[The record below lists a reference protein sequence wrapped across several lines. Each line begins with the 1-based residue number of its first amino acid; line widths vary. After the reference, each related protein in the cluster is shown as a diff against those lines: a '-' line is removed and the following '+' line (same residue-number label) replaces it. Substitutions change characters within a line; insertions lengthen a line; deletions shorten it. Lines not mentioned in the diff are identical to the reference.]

1 MAQAGR
7 DLTTLGSTLEH
18 VTEVA
23 SADTRARARLVV
35 ASHAIDAADCR
46 MLLTQLGLT
55 PDPYDPHGP
64 HRICVRCGR
73 EYDHP
78 GIRRRD
84 RFCSDRC
91 YRGSTERASD
101 PPGG

>member
-1 MAQAGR
+1 MAHASR
-7 DLTTLGSTLEH
+7 DLTTLGNTLES
-18 VTEVA
+18 VTEIA
-23 SADTRARARLVV
+23 TAATRARARLVV
-35 ASHAIDAADCR
+35 ASHAQDAEDCR
-46 MLLTQLGLT
+46 MLLTQLGLIT
-55 PDPYDPHGP
+55 APHGP

-91 YRGSTERASD
+91 YHSSSGVHQA
-101 PPGG
+101 